1 MRQPY
6 EQNIDQNY
14 KPELSYEECLHIVKG
29 LEAVKRCHLTNSP
42 IAERAARLMQRKK
55 IHYLPSLNHFI
66 EDMAPKVLQDTEE
79 SSAIVEHP
87 KPFP

>member
-6 EQNIDQNY
+6 EQNLDQNY
-14 KPELSYEECLHIVKG
+14 KPELAYEECLHIVKG

-42 IAERAARLMQRKK
+42 IVERVARLMQRK

-66 EDMAPKVLQDTEE
+66 EDVAPKVLKDTEQ

-87 KPFP
+87 KLFP